1 MINRFYMLQSSS
13 KANIEMDPL
22 DSPDRRESVIS
33 VNFTPGTTGSGKE
46 SDEDRVRSEYG
57 VGMLATYTVSWGI
70 KPC

>member
-33 VNFTPGTTGSGKE
+33 VSFTPGTIGSGKE
-46 SDEDRVRSEYG
+46 SNEDRVKSMGLECLPPILSPG
-57 VGMLATYTVSWGI
+57 A
-70 KPC
+70 